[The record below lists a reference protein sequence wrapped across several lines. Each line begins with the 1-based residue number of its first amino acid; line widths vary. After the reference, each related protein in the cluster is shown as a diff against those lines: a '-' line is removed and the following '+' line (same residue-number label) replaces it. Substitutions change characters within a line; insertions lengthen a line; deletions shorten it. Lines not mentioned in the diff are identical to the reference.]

1 MNEKKLSRAATL
13 NQAGVRD
20 RIASRTCFCQRTN
33 PKHNLGMLTSGVRD
47 RSASRTC
54 SLHVMDASGNAEKKP
69 KACPRQL
76 RVADLVTMSST
87 QRAKAVTSEG
97 KKWYKSHTEAK
108 YFSDVILD
116 DVNLER
122 EFPHI
127 RRRLQELHMGFIFQD
142 PSECNISVV
151 REFYANWKP
160 DARSHFVTVRGVE
173 VQLTP
178 SAINQLLGTADS
190 PSDVLTTINISPP
203 YQQIRHALSGAQST
217 AKWIRHGHR
226 GYHQSYPYAHM
237 NREGRIWLKMVMN
250 CLIPGLHFTEV
261 TRDRV
266 CLVYALMKDLPIN
279 VGAVLKLAMRKARV
293 HRGRRYT
300 FGGLITNF
308 CRRAGVPKESVDY
321 MAPLFTTPLDIT
333 KTKGPENMHG
343 PTLTTAERNRRDEM
357 IMACMFGLEMLRHRN
372 GCRASTQEQLDEV
385 ATKYP
390 LNEQAEALLGL
401 GRAFIE
407 PVWDDVPTDE
417 DKRRTMSDSESDSEA
432 DEGDLLAI
440 EGTGGNANMDE

>member
-1 MNEKKLSRAATL
+1 L
-13 NQAGVRD
+13 Q
-20 RIASRTCFCQRTN
+20 
-33 PKHNLGMLTSGVRD
+33 
-47 RSASRTC
+47 
-54 SLHVMDASGNAEKKP
+54 
-69 KACPRQL
+69 
-76 RVADLVTMSST
+76 VTMSGT
-87 QRAKAVTSEG
+87 QRSGKAVASSSRKRVRTGTTIPPAPAVPRGQTQRYGAKAVTSEG

-190 PSDVLTTINISPP
+190 PSDVLTAINISPP
-203 YQQIRHALSGAQST
+203 NQQIRHALSGAQST

-237 NREGRIWLKMVMN
+237 NREARVWLKMVMN

-279 VGAVLKLAMRKARV
+279 VGAVLKSAMRKARV
-293 HRGRRYT
+293 HRGRRYA
-300 FGGLITNF
+300 FGGLITNL
-308 CRRAGVPKESVDY
+308 CRRA
-321 MAPLFTTPLDIT
+321 
-333 KTKGPENMHG
+333 
-343 PTLTTAERNRRDEM
+343 
-357 IMACMFGLEMLRHRN
+357 
-372 GCRASTQEQLDEV
+372 
-385 ATKYP
+385 
-390 LNEQAEALLGL
+390 
-401 GRAFIE
+401 
-407 PVWDDVPTDE
+407 
-417 DKRRTMSDSESDSEA
+417 
-432 DEGDLLAI
+432 
-440 EGTGGNANMDE
+440 